1 MSGTT
6 FDLPLLSLIRLAL
19 ACFLTGTAVK
29 LMDDYLDAP
38 FDQMIGK
45 RTWAAELKEA
55 AFPYALA
62 ALSLG
67 VAADP
72 VWSITL
78 FWASYAVG
86 MRGDLIRPLSLGLTG
101 WQEALVL
108 AFLAHL
114 LFGWQEMLSSWM
126 AIFALQAIDDL
137 RDQREDGL
145 TGAGNWA
152 VKWGTVETAIAAV
165 LAVAVSAYLNLGK
178 LVLVL
183 LSSLLVVIIQESGA
197 GTGGQTGD

>member
-1 MSGTT
+1 
-6 FDLPLLSLIRLAL
+6 
-19 ACFLTGTAVK
+19 
-29 LMDDYLDAP
+29 
-38 FDQMIGK
+38 
-45 RTWAAELKEA
+45 
-55 AFPYALA
+55 
-62 ALSLG
+62 
-67 VAADP
+67 
-72 VWSITL
+72 
-78 FWASYAVG
+78 
-86 MRGDLIRPLSLGLTG
+86 
-101 WQEALVL
+101 
-108 AFLAHL
+108 
-114 LFGWQEMLSSWM
+114 M
-126 AIFALQAIDDL
+126 AIFALQAIDDQ